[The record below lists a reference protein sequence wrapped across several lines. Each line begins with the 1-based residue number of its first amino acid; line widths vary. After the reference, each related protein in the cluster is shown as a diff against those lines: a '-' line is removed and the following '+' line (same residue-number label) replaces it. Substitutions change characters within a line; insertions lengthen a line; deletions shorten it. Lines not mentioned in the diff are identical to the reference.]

1 MFGWAAGGGI
11 DYKWQI
17 DAGSAVV
24 FGVKYLHYGFGS
36 NSLVLN
42 DNLSGPS
49 GVPTVLGNSVGLN
62 TDQKVDVVTG
72 RISYLFSIH

>member
-17 DAGSAVV
+17 DPGSAVI
-24 FGVKYLHYGFGS
+24 FGVQYLHYGFGS
-36 NSLVLN
+36 NTLVLAN
-42 DNLSGPS
+42 NQSGS
-49 GVPTVLGNSVGLN
+49 EIGFSSFGVN
-62 TDQKVDVVTG
+62 TNERVDVIKG